1 MEKKD
6 NLKDYLRKI
15 INTALVSNYIL
26 EINGIDMTS
35 FFTSIK
41 EKIFGKKE
49 DMRAARLVSVRKLA
63 PVIFSEPGK
72 LLYVGARHDRM
83 DFGDEL
89 REAGNEFTIL
99 EIYEPNVKHLTEVCP
114 WATVIQGDVRSL
126 EDFSENQFDYAFW
139 WHGPEHIKEEE
150 LPEALKGLEKITKKA
165 VILGAPWGVYPQH
178 HLHGNP
184 HEEHEASLYEHHFVD
199 LGYEIEAIGVIDKI
213 GSNLTAVKYL
223 Q

>member
-1 MEKKD
+1 M
-6 NLKDYLRKI
+6 
-15 INTALVSNYIL
+15 
-26 EINGIDMTS
+26 
-35 FFTSIK
+35 
-41 EKIFGKKE
+41 
-49 DMRAARLVSVRKLA
+49 
-63 PVIFSEPGK
+63 
-72 LLYVGARHDRM
+72 
-83 DFGDEL
+83 
-89 REAGNEFTIL
+89 
-99 EIYEPNVKHLTEVCP
+99 KHLTEVCP

-199 LGYEIEAIGVIDKI
+199 LGYEVEAIGVIDKI

>member
-1 MEKKD
+1 MKKV
-6 NLKDYLRKI
+6 NSEVI
-15 INTALVSNYIL
+15 SNYIL
-26 EINGIDMTS
+26 EINGLIMTS

-126 EDFSENQFDYAFW
+126 DNFQ
-139 WHGPEHIKEEE
+139 
-150 LPEALKGLEKITKKA
+150 KISSIMLFGGMGQNTSRRKNYQK
-165 VILGAPWGVYPQH
+165 H
-178 HLHGNP
+178 
-184 HEEHEASLYEHHFVD
+184 SKD
-199 LGYEIEAIGVIDKI
+199 
-213 GSNLTAVKYL
+213 
-223 Q
+223 